1 MSTCR
6 FWKVSFI
13 SVFLGAIMGLI
24 GLGFLNIITQ
34 VPLYWVGKD
43 SFSVPKS
50 FNLYQG
56 KLHWIVIPTIAGLTV
71 GILRY
76 LVSYPETSEAAG
88 NLFKE
93 INACYVDY
101 RHSFSTLLISVVSLS
116 YGANL
121 GPEAALVCQ
130 NSVLVAII

>member
-1 MSTCR
+1 
-6 FWKVSFI
+6 
-13 SVFLGAIMGLI
+13 MGLI
-24 GLGFLNIITQ
+24 GLVFMNVISQ

-43 SFSVPKS
+43 SFSVPNS

-56 KLHWIVIPTIAGLTV
+56 KLYWIIIPTIAGLSA

-101 RHSFSTLLISVVSLS
+101 RHSFSTILISVVSLS
-116 YGANL
+116 CGANL
-121 GPEAALVCQ
+121 GPEVALVCQ
-130 NSVLVAII
+130 NIVTILVIAVMCLI

>member
-1 MSTCR
+1 
-6 FWKVSFI
+6 
-13 SVFLGAIMGLI
+13 MGLI
-24 GLGFLNIITQ
+24 GLGFMNIINQ
-34 VPLYWVGKD
+34 LPLYWVGND
-43 SFSVPKS
+43 TFLIAES

-56 KLHWIVIPTIAGLTV
+56 KLYWIVIPTNAGIST

-101 RHSFSTLLISVVSLS
+101 KNSLYTLLISVVSLS

-121 GPEAALVCQ
+121 GPEVALVIQ
-130 NSVLVAII
+130 NRM